1 MVLGWERI
9 WYGTRMVREIDWSQN
24 DGPQRW
30 QQPQEQVGN
39 GRDSTQSVAR
49 VKRSRE

>member
-9 WYGTRMVREIDWSQN
+9 WHGTRMAREIDWSQN
-24 DGPQRW
+24 DGQQRR
-30 QQPQEQVGN
+30 QQPGQVGN

-49 VKRSRE
+49 VKRS